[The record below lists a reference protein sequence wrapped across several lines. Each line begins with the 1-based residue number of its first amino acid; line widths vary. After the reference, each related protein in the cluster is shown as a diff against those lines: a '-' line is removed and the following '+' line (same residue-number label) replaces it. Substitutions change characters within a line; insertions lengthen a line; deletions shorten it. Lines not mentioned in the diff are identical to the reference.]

1 MPVSPFSRY
10 RNLEVLE
17 VAHPRRGPTRS
28 LPIRRQPTSP
38 LPPRNRQHRFGSYET
53 ADLLALKYFGRE
65 ELYWHLLDANRDW
78 TQVQIEPRSEES
90 TSEIQPE
97 SKLIEKNIRLPD
109 DFSPGEMLVIPPLS
123 LATRVERRIF

>member
-10 RNLEVLE
+10 RNLDILE
-17 VAHPRRGPTRS
+17 VVHPRRGTTRS
-28 LPIRRQPTSP
+28 LPIRRQPTPS

-78 TQVQIEPRSEES
+78 SLLEMEPGCEES
-90 TSEIQPE
+90 NSERQPH
-97 SKLIEKNIRLPD
+97 SKSIEKNIRLPD